1 MNFSM
6 NEDVLKKLASEPGHT
21 VLEKQLVVYAQ
32 HLCQRIHKLN
42 KDNVEAKFL
51 LYSIQAKMLKNMP
64 WIVDET
70 LKHLEKSCLPPK
82 GEREMED
89 VNVNPGC

>member
-6 NEDVLKKLASEPGHT
+6 NENVIKKLASEPGHT
-21 VLEKQLVVYAQ
+21 VLENQLIVYAQ

-51 LYSIQAKMLKNMP
+51 LYSIQTKMLKNMP

-82 GEREMED
+82 DQREMEAID
-89 VNVNPGC
+89 VPADC

>member
-1 MNFSM
+1 MNFNM
-6 NEDVLKKLASEPGHT
+6 NENVLKQLASEPGHT
-21 VLEKQLVVYAQ
+21 VLEKQLIVYAQ
-32 HLCQRIHKLN
+32 HLCQRIHQLN
-42 KDNVEAKFL
+42 KDKNEIKFL

-82 GEREMED
+82 SEREMED
-89 VNVNPGC
+89 ANVNPGC

>member
-1 MNFSM
+1 MNFNT

-21 VLEKQLVVYAQ
+21 VLEKQLIVYAQ
-32 HLCQRIHKLN
+32 HLRQRIHKLN

-51 LYSIQAKMLKNMP
+51 LYSIQAKMLKNTP

-70 LKHLEKSCLPPK
+70 LKHLEKSCLPSK
-82 GEREMED
+82 DQRD
-89 VNVNPGC
+89 D